1 MKTEDT
7 PIQILH
13 LEDNQSDSLL
23 VQIHLK
29 KEQLNFDYFFVDNE
43 HDFLEHL
50 ENRETDI
57 ILSDYNLPD
66 YSGAEALI
74 VSRTRFSHIPFVFVS
89 GTMGEEAAIESLLN
103 GATDYVLK
111 NRIERLGSAVKRA
124 IRESNLQQE
133 YQKAILR
140 LRQKEEQ
147 YRTLIEGMNEGL
159 MLTDTNDTILFVNQQ
174 TCDIT
179 GYNAE
184 ELIQKNCHKILF
196 DPTNKSFDQELD
208 YLKKQGVKK
217 SFEIEMVRKND
228 EKIWVHVSCS
238 PVYNDK
244 NEETGMIG
252 VFQDI
257 SDRKKTENERNIL
270 TRELVLAKEK
280 AEESDRLKSAFLANI
295 SHEIRTPMNG
305 ILGFA
310 ELLKTPDLTPDTQ
323 NRYIHIIEQSGK
335 RMLNII
341 NDIVDI
347 SKIEAGQMI
356 IHLEETNVNQL
367 LKDLLV
373 FFTPEANSKGLKLSL
388 SMKLTDEKSIIQT
401 DHTKLAQILSNLIK
415 NAIKFTKSGS
425 IEFGYNSNGVETLH
439 ATSLHATSMQFFVKD
454 TGVGI
459 PEDQIDMIFERFR
472 QGSVSLTRAYE
483 GAGLGLSISKAFV
496 NMLGG
501 KIWVESEPDEGS
513 IFFFDLPVNNPE
525 TSQTEANDTQTSN
538 NNQKHCYILI
548 AEDDENSILYIKTLL
563 EFEHI
568 TVLEAN
574 TGTMAVDQ
582 VKKHPE
588 INLVLMDLKM
598 PEMDGFEATRLIK
611 LLRPEL
617 PVIAQTAYSFTEE
630 REKAELAGCNDYISK
645 PIKKQAL
652 LEIINKYLPQ

>member
-29 KEQLNFDYFFVDNE
+29 KEQINFEYFFVDNE
-43 HDFLEHL
+43 HDFLKHL
-50 ENRETDI
+50 ENKQTDI

-196 DPTNKSFDQELD
+196 DPTNKSLNQELD

-356 IHLEETNVNQL
+356 IHMEETNVNQL

-439 ATSLHATSMQFFVKD
+439 ATSLQFFVKD

-496 NMLGG
+496 SMMGG
-501 KIWVESEPDEGS
+501 KIWVESEPNNGS
-513 IFFFDLPVNNPE
+513 IFFFDLPVNNLE
-525 TSQTEANDTQTSN
+525 TSQAIANETPSSDS
-538 NNQKHCYILI
+538 NQKPCNILI
-548 AEDDENSILYIKTLL
+548 AEDDENSMLFIKTLL

-568 TVLEAN
+568 NIFEAN
-574 TGTMAVDQ
+574 TGQMAVDQ

-598 PEMDGFEATRLIK
+598 PQMDGFEATRLVK

-617 PVIAQTAYSFTEE
+617 PVIAQTAYSFAEE

-652 LEIINKYLPQ
+652 LEKIDKYLSL

>member
-23 VQIHLK
+23 VQINLK
-29 KEQLNFDYFFVDNE
+29 KEQLNFEYFFVDNE
-43 HDFLEHL
+43 RDFLDHL

-124 IRESNLQQE
+124 IRESHLQQE

-159 MLTDTNDTILFVNQQ
+159 MLTDANDTILFVNQQ

-179 GYNAE
+179 GYDAE
-184 ELIQKNCHKILF
+184 ELIRKDCHKVLF
-196 DPTNKSFDQELD
+196 DSNDKKFDQELD
-208 YLKKQGVKK
+208 YLKKQGAKK
-217 SFEIEMVRKND
+217 SFEIEMIRKNNK
-228 EKIWVHVSCS
+228 KIWVHVSCS

-257 SDRKKTENERNIL
+257 SDRKKTENERNKL

-310 ELLKTPDLTPDTQ
+310 ELLKTPDITLDIQ
-323 NRYIHIIEQSGK
+323 NRYIHIIEESGK

-367 LKDLLV
+367 MKDLLV
-373 FFTPEANSKGLKLSL
+373 FFTPEAHSKGLKLSV
-388 SMKLTDEKSIIQT
+388 SMNLPDEKSIIQT
-401 DHTKLAQILSNLIK
+401 DHTKLAQILTNLIK

-425 IEFGYNSNGVETLH
+425 IEFGYNSNGVDT
-439 ATSLHATSMQFFVKD
+439 LHATSMQFFVKD

-496 NMLGG
+496 NMLDG
-501 KIWVESEPDEGS
+501 KIWVESEPNNGS
-513 IFFFDLPVNNPE
+513 IFFFELPVNNSE
-525 TSQTEANDTQTSN
+525 TSQAEANETQTSN
-538 NNQKHCYILI
+538 NNQKPCYMLV
-548 AEDDENSILYIKTLL
+548 AEDDENSMLYIKTLL

-568 TVLEAN
+568 TVLEAS
-574 TGTMAVDQ
+574 TGTMAVEQ

-611 LLRPEL
+611 RLRPEL

-630 REKAELAGCNDYISK
+630 KEKAELAGCDDYISK
-645 PIKKQAL
+645 PIKKKILIEKIQQFQL
-652 LEIINKYLPQ
+652 Q

>member
-1 MKTEDT
+1 MKTEDN

-29 KEQLNFDYFFVDNE
+29 KEQLNFEYFFVDNE

-50 ENRETDI
+50 ENKETDI

-179 GYNAE
+179 GYSAE

-196 DPTNKSFDQELD
+196 DPNNKRFDQELD
-208 YLKKQGVKK
+208 YLKTHGVKK

-238 PVYNDK
+238 PVFNDK

-310 ELLKTPDLTPDTQ
+310 ELLKTPDLTPDAQ

-356 IHLEETNVNQL
+356 IHMEETNVNQL

-425 IEFGYNSNGVETLH
+425 IEFGYNSNGVTTLH
-439 ATSLHATSMQFFVKD
+439 ATSLQFFVKD

-501 KIWVESEPDEGS
+501 KIWVESEPDDGS
-513 IFFFDLPVNNPE
+513 TFFFDLPLNNTE
-525 TSQTEANDTQTSN
+525 TSQAKANETPAGN
-538 NNQKHCYILI
+538 NDHRTFNILI
-548 AEDDENSILYIKTLL
+548 AEDDENSMLYIKTLL

-568 TVLEAN
+568 NIFEAN
-574 TGTMAVDQ
+574 TGQMAVDQ

-598 PEMDGFEATRLIK
+598 PQMDGFEATRLVK

-617 PVIAQTAYSFTEE
+617 PVIAQTAYSFAEE

-645 PIKKQAL
+645 PIKKTILIEKIRHFQ
-652 LEIINKYLPQ
+652 IK